1 MIFSNRQIDYAPY
14 SVNIGNFSLERV
26 NSFKFLGLYLDEK
39 LTFREHC
46 THVGNKIS
54 RSIGIMYRLREYLS
68 LNCLKMLYNSLV
80 YPYLFYCNI
89 IWGGT
94 RTSYLQPILI
104 LQKRALRNIHK
115 SDFLSP
121 SNPLFRSAKL
131 LKISDIHEF
140 VVGCHMYSTDRSV
153 FLRTHS
159 FNTRFSHHLLPSFHR
174 LLTSQQSISF
184 IGPTVWNRIPV
195 EIQNSPSILIFN
207 NNF

>member
-1 MIFSNRQIDYAPY
+1 MCVLGPLLFLIYINDLPNFSENVSSILYADDTTLTFRSNSVTNLFNHCNQSLNMFCKWTRANKLTINISKSHFMIFSNRQIDYAPY

-26 NSFKFLGLYLDEK
+26 NSLKFLGLYLDEK

-104 LQKRALRNIHK
+104 LQK
-115 SDFLSP
+115 
-121 SNPLFRSAKL
+121 
-131 LKISDIHEF
+131 
-140 VVGCHMYSTDRSV
+140 
-153 FLRTHS
+153 
-159 FNTRFSHHLLPSFHR
+159 
-174 LLTSQQSISF
+174 
-184 IGPTVWNRIPV
+184 
-195 EIQNSPSILIFN
+195 
-207 NNF
+207 